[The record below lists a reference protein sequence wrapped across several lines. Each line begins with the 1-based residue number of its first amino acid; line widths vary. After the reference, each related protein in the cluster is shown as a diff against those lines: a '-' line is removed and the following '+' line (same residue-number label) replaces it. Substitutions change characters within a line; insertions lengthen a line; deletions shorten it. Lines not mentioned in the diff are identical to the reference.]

1 VGKIFL
7 TCPDRPWGPRSL
19 LYNGYRVFP
28 AGKERSGR
36 DADPASSSS
45 AVVKKEYSYTS
56 TPPMGRTACTE
67 PQCLYKGA
75 VFFLPTNE
83 QELDQLGKGMVQS
96 CSGNKRES
104 PAVYSA

>member
-1 VGKIFL
+1 
-7 TCPDRPWGPRSL
+7 
-19 LYNGYRVFP
+19 
-28 AGKERSGR
+28 
-36 DADPASSSS
+36 
-45 AVVKKEYSYTS
+45 
-56 TPPMGRTACTE
+56 MGRTACTE